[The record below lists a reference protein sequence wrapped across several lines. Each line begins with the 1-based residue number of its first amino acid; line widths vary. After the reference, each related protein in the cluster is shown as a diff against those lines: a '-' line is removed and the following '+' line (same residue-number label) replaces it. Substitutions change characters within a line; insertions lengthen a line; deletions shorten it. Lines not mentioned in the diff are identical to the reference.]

1 MSPAGSGHSI
11 DHDSFFLLLRR
22 APLSIGDAY
31 LQHQN
36 AAYQASL
43 GWQDAGDFLISP
55 HMMGKH
61 PYGGV
66 GGAFGLPGLSEV
78 VWPGVP
84 GRSLRDNES
93 GSSSEDQVR
102 PQKSSS
108 TYPLL
113 CPVLAANV
121 PFTSTISA
129 VNLEIDHWVT
139 RQVHAMACLCMYFPA
154 HLVPYLQ

>member
-1 MSPAGSGHSI
+1 MV
-11 DHDSFFLLLRR
+11 LCR

-55 HMMGKH
+55 HMLGKH
-61 PYGGV
+61 PYGGM

-102 PQKSSS
+102 PQGFFLQLCSVDSGGADLKMSRSS
-108 TYPLL
+108 P
-113 CPVLAANV
+113 C
-121 PFTSTISA
+121 
-129 VNLEIDHWVT
+129 
-139 RQVHAMACLCMYFPA
+139 
-154 HLVPYLQ
+154 